1 MNLREHL
8 ENLRNNTS
16 NLTSNASTTNDDT
29 MEVSN
34 EDEAIMTEFL
44 ASQILESSLS
54 FLCGSYSTYCKLLQ
68 LDEHTAQELM
78 TTINTIPED
87 IETKEQQK
95 EYFTS
100 LKSSIGNFLIWYLVD
115 N

>member
-16 NLTSNASTTNDDT
+16 NLTSNASSTESDTTEASND
-29 MEVSN
+29 
-34 EDEAIMTEFL
+34 DEAIMTEFM

-54 FLCGSYSTYCKLLQ
+54 YLCGAYFAYCKLLN
-68 LDEHTAQELM
+68 LTEHSAQELM
-78 TTINTIPED
+78 TILNTIPED

-95 EYFTS
+95 NYFTS
-100 LKSSIGNFLIWYLVD
+100 LKNSIGNFLIWYLID